1 MVGDNDNDNDNYVP
15 DDNDNDRHINWQNV
29 QCCNLKFV
37 WNKQKTTATP
47 QESGWVQQTP
57 GTEHRA
63 PSTKNCE
70 LRIANA
76 EWGEEEKGRK
86 NEKVSRFYTDAQ
98 PNTYCQ
104 VAVDNM

>member
-1 MVGDNDNDNDNYVP
+1 MVGDNDNDNDNYVL